1 MLRVTLLMLP
11 AANRLKSLWAD
22 KTGTASPLEWS
33 EKYRT
38 PVLALVPEKEFAE
51 ASRAF
56 AIINAGSGR
65 DIDVKL
71 ALKYLDKIS
80 YWDALNDERQ
90 RDEAFV
96 KYLVKDYASILPDL
110 AKVREHLKKRVLGVN
125 VYDWG
130 GAPEVSRQIEAYA
143 NAEYV
148 KSGKDK
154 VVTKIEGMSADE
166 VKIYLKDLVVSD
178 IKVGLAILGR

>member
-1 MLRVTLLMLP
+1 M
-11 AANRLKSLWAD
+11 S
-22 KTGTASPLEWS
+22 
-33 EKYRT
+33 
-38 PVLALVPEKEFAE
+38 
-51 ASRAF
+51 
-56 AIINAGSGR
+56 GSGK

-71 ALKYLDKIS
+71 ALKYLDKIG
-80 YWDALNDERQ
+80 YWDALNDERR

-96 KYLVKDYASILPDL
+96 RYLVKDYASILPDL
-110 AKVREHLKKRVLGVN
+110 AKVREHLKKRVLGIS

-154 VVTKIEGMSADE
+154 VVSKIEGMSADE
-166 VKIYLKDLVVSD
+166 VKIYLKNLVESD
-178 IKVGLAILGR
+178 IKVGLAILGK